1 MTTEHDT
8 ASETV
13 NGTRGVSEDSVS
25 GDVAVALDAR
35 AVAPVPIERID
46 VELRPDSGRVIV
58 RPFLPNEQILP
69 DDGLLARVLALPESE
84 VAGILN
90 AARAKFEDR
99 HMNLEA
105 VLDSHFRY
113 VTRSTTECSE
123 LSKERQLLIGA
134 YYTQEFSI
142 ETAALTNPSMVAHPD
157 QTGLDPG
164 AVRFILSLRSIGE
177 GHLSSIEFRTGISD
191 VTGAITVD
199 PPSRYAV
206 TGTHCPSVF
215 DKAPFCEKLVE
226 MDAFDSTTELVA
238 DLLADPFE
246 LHELDAAIATVEGKR
261 APCRLTE
268 MATKAMHWLATSNYR
283 VTFEPESKLSE
294 RVIFPWSPIESH
306 GLEDARFVRFTGD
319 DGSVTYYA
327 TYTAYDG
334 FRVLPLMMAT
344 LDFVT
349 FDVSTLSGACAM
361 NKGAALFPR
370 RIGGKYAALSRYD
383 GESNYVMR
391 SDNVRIWDSADRI
404 ESPELPWDLAR
415 AGNCGSPLETE
426 AGWLIITHG
435 VGPFRVYSLGAIL
448 LDIDDPT
455 RIIGRLN
462 EPLLTVTDTEREG
475 YVPNVVYSCGSMIHG
490 DYLLLPHGV
499 TDTTSRIARVPV
511 KPLLARLVG

>member
-1 MTTEHDT
+1 MAAVPIFD
-8 ASETV
+8 
-13 NGTRGVSEDSVS
+13 DSVS
-25 GDVAVALDAR
+25 DDAPFILEAGAVAS
-35 AVAPVPIERID
+35 VGIERID
-46 VELRPDSGRVIV
+46 VELRPDSRRVIV
-58 RPFLPNEQILP
+58 RPFLPDEQILP
-69 DDGLLARVLALPESE
+69 DDGLLARILALPESD

-99 HMNLEA
+99 HVNLEA

-113 VTRSTTECSE
+113 VTRNTAGCAE

-164 AVRFILSLRSIGE
+164 AYRFIMSLRSIGE
-177 GHLSSIEFRTGISD
+177 GHLSSIEFRSAIID
-191 VTGAITVD
+191 ATGAITVD

-215 DKAPFCEKLVE
+215 DKASFREKLVE
-226 MDAFDSTTELVA
+226 MNAFDSTTGLVTA
-238 DLLADPFE
+238 LLADSFE

-294 RVIFPWSPIESH
+294 RVIFPWSSIESH
-306 GLEDARFVRFTGD
+306 GLEDARFVRFTED
-319 DGSVTYYA
+319 DGSVIYYA
-327 TYTAYDG
+327 TCTAYDG
-334 FRVLPLMMAT
+334 LRILPLMIAT
-344 LDFVT
+344 VDFAT

-391 SDNVRIWDSADRI
+391 SDNLRIWDSACKI
-404 ESPELPWDLAR
+404 ESPLIPWDLAR

-455 RIIGRLN
+455 RVIGRLN
-462 EPLLTVTDTEREG
+462 QPLLTVTETEREG
-475 YVPNVVYSCGSMIHG
+475 YVPNVVYSCGSIIHG
-490 DYLLLPHGV
+490 NDLLLPHGL

-511 KPLLARLVG
+511 KALLAKLVG

>member
-1 MTTEHDT
+1 MGHFPEPFSTSFASSKVRDDSMT
-8 ASETV
+8 
-13 NGTRGVSEDSVS
+13 
-25 GDVAVALDAR
+25 GDVAVDMDAQ
-35 AVAPVPIERID
+35 AVAPVPIKRID

-58 RPFLPNEQILP
+58 RPFLPHEQILP
-69 DDGLLARVLALPESE
+69 DDGLLARILALPESE

-90 AARAKFEDR
+90 VARAKFEDR

-105 VLDSHFRY
+105 VLDSHFQY
-113 VTRSTTECSE
+113 VTRSTPECSE
-123 LSKERQLLIGA
+123 LSKERQLLVGA
-134 YYTQEFSI
+134 YFTQEFSI
-142 ETAALTNPSMVAHPD
+142 ETAALTNPSIVAHPD

-164 AVRFILSLRSIGE
+164 ALRFILSLRSIGE

-191 VTGAITVD
+191 ITGAITVD

-215 DKAPFCEKLVE
+215 DKASFCEKLVE
-226 MDAFDSTTELVA
+226 MDAFDDTTQLVA
-238 DLLADPFE
+238 DLLSDPFE
-246 LHELDAAIATVEGKR
+246 LHELDEAIATVEGKR

-283 VTFEPESKLSE
+283 VTFEPESRLSE

-306 GLEDARFVRFTGD
+306 GLEDARFVRFTED
-319 DGSVTYYA
+319 DGSVIYYA

-344 LDFVT
+344 SDFVT

-383 GESNYVMR
+383 GESNYVMT
-391 SDNVRIWDSADRI
+391 SDNVRIWDSADKL
-404 ESPELPWDLAR
+404 ESPELPWELAR
-415 AGNCGSPLETE
+415 AGNCGSPIETE
-426 AGWLIITHG
+426 AGWLVITHG
-435 VGPFRVYSLGAIL
+435 VGPFRVYSLGALL

-455 RIIGRLN
+455 RIIGRLD
-462 EPLLTVTDTEREG
+462 EPLLTVTEEEREG

-490 DYLLLPHGV
+490 DDLLLPHGV
-499 TDTTSRIARVPV
+499 TDTTSRIVRVPV
-511 KPLLARLVG
+511 KALLAQLVG